1 MSKLEFAED
10 QNQFPQRWKGDIPVI
25 FEDVNGDPVNITGK
39 TVEFVLRLQEDKASN
54 NDDIILKKII
64 TVHTD
69 PVNGETAIT
78 IDEGDFDIELKD
90 YISNITLLEA
100 SEGERF
106 PSFQFIWTIT
116 RNPNQVDA

>member
-1 MSKLEFAED
+1 MSKLIFSED
-10 QNQFPQRWKGDIPVI
+10 QNQFVQRFKGDIPVAFQDI
-25 FEDVNGDPVNITGK
+25 NGNPVDITGK
-39 TVEFVLRLQEDKASN
+39 TVEFVLRLQEDKSSN

-64 TVHTD
+64 TNHTD
-69 PVNGETAIT
+69 PVNGLTSIP

-90 YISNITLLEA
+90 YISNLTLLDA
-100 SEGERF
+100 GSDERS